1 MLEPK
6 DLEAIKQLLKEN
18 NKEIKRDTKKAVT
31 ESEKMLLDEIE
42 RMQNFTNEKIEKL
55 QRNIEE
61 LTQYYRITKLESDNT
76 KLLLQIIEDLRKDV
90 EELKKRIA

>member
-18 NKEIKRDTKKAVT
+18 NKEIKRDTKKSVT

>member
-1 MLEPK
+1 MDENTKLILERLDK
-6 DLEAIKQLLKEN
+6 MEKNFQNSI
-18 NKEIKRDTKKAVT
+18 T

-42 RMQNFTNEKIEKL
+42 RMQNFTNDKIEKL
-55 QRNIEE
+55 QKNIEE